1 MKRPKWLT
9 GKRIAVILGFITVTG
24 FVADTVRTI
33 KSKNEAKIVVD
44 SVIVERDSLV
54 HELKVVEEMVVSRR
68 DTHVVVIP
76 YSDNQKGSSVKLSK
90 KDLNQIAEIVVQKI
104 KEDSSLYPKNY
115 IIPEFIVS
123 LSNDTRK

>member
-33 KSKNEAKIVVD
+33 KLKDEAKIVVD
-44 SVIVERDSLV
+44 SVTVERDSLV
-54 HELKVVEEMVVSRR
+54 QELKVVEEMAVSRR
-68 DTHVVVIP
+68 DTHVVIIP
-76 YSDNQKGSSVKLSK
+76 YSENEKGSSVKLSK

>member
-9 GKRIAVILGFITVTG
+9 GKKVAVILGFTIITG
-24 FVADTVRTI
+24 FVIDTVHTI
-33 KSKNEAKIVVD
+33 NLKNEARTVVD

-54 HELKVVEEMVVSRR
+54 HELKTVEEMVVSRR

-76 YSDNQKGSSVKLSK
+76 YSDNQKGAAIKLSK

-115 IIPEFIVS
+115 VIPEFIVS
-123 LSNDTRK
+123 ISNDTRK

>member
-33 KSKNEAKIVVD
+33 KLKDEAKIVVD
-44 SVIVERDSLV
+44 SVTVERDSLV
-54 HELKVVEEMVVSRR
+54 QELKVVEEMAVSRR

-115 IIPEFIVS
+115 VIPEFIVS
-123 LSNDTRK
+123 ISNDTRK

>member
-33 KSKNEAKIVVD
+33 KLKDEAKIVVD
-44 SVIVERDSLV
+44 SVTVERDSLV
-54 HELKVVEEMVVSRR
+54 QELKVVEEMAVSRR

-76 YSDNQKGSSVKLSK
+76 YSDNEKGSSVRLSK